1 MDKFH
6 WLELITVI
14 LNFLKQIQFEKD
26 IQLLLFFVNI
36 SENLQENQ
44 GPKAVFWENYAFTLN
59 NYVQGA
65 RYRLLQISH

>member
-14 LNFLKQIQFEKD
+14 LNFLKQIRFEKD
-26 IQLLLFFVNI
+26 IQLVLFFVNI

-44 GPKAVFWENYAFTLN
+44 GPKTVF
-59 NYVQGA
+59 
-65 RYRLLQISH
+65 